1 MYLNINL
8 LNNYHPEHIRTRF
21 SSLRVPRSNPGVLN
35 QAKNWI
41 ASSQKTL
48 LAMTMVILLS
58 IINPITVFALPQDK
72 KEKIF
77 IVADSTVYNYKT
89 RINVFTGHV
98 KIDQG
103 TTHIT
108 ADKLITKSNAAH
120 QIEEALAY
128 GLETLAHYWTTP
140 KTDEPEIHAR
150 AKIIKFYPIDSNII
164 LEQQVLMTQA
174 DNSFQG
180 QMILYNTI
188 TQTITVPASSQG
200 RATLIYHPKKS

>member
-8 LNNYHPEHIRTRF
+8 LNKIILF
-21 SSLRVPRSNPGVLN
+21 
-35 QAKNWI
+35 
-41 ASSQKTL
+41 L
-48 LAMTMVILLS
+48 LFI
-58 IINPITVFALPQDK
+58 IINNIFTVTVFALPQDK

-103 TTHIT
+103 STHIT

-140 KTDEPEIHAR
+140 KTNEPEIHAR

-164 LEQQVLMTQA
+164 LEQQVFMTQA